1 MEIAKVIVDVPVK
14 ETDRPFDYL
23 VPESMREWIEIGSR
37 VGVPF
42 GHRTVQG
49 FVIDLVPRTGEE
61 SFKLKQIQELLDIV
75 PPLSKDLV
83 ELAEWMS
90 GRYASNRILSL
101 QVMVP
106 TALKGKAERYIS
118 LGDALDG
125 QMAGAQPDDEVLF
138 VWGEESTTEKVQQDI
153 IRFVK
158 SRGQVP
164 LQQLSRKY
172 PNHAALIKKLLLGGV
187 LLESQAIKDK
197 LNKKTMKSVD
207 LAVDIAA
214 AQEALASF
222 PAKAQRQK
230 EILAFC
236 WK

>member
-14 ETDRPFDYL
+14 QTDRPFDYL
-23 VPESMREWIEIGSR
+23 VPDSMKEWIEVGSR

-49 FVIDLVPRTGEE
+49 FVVDLVPRTGEE
-61 SFKLKQIQELLDIV
+61 SFKLKPIQELLDIV

-90 GRYASNRILSL
+90 ERYASNRILSL

-125 QMAGAQPDDEVLF
+125 HVGGESSNEDVLF
-138 VWGEESTTEKVQQDI
+138 MWGEESTTEKVKQDI

-197 LNKKTMKSVD
+197 LNKK
-207 LAVDIAA
+207 
-214 AQEALASF
+214 
-222 PAKAQRQK
+222 R
-230 EILAFC
+230 
-236 WK
+236 

>member
-49 FVIDLVPRTGEE
+49 FVIDLVPRTGTET
-61 SFKLKQIQELLDIV
+61 FKLKPIQELLDIV
-75 PPLSKDLV
+75 PPLSEDLV

-90 GRYASNRILSL
+90 ERYASNRILSL

-125 QMAGAQPDDEVLF
+125 QVTGSASGEEVLLCGEKNRPQKRYSKILF
-138 VWGEESTTEKVQQDI
+138 V
-153 IRFVK
+153 
-158 SRGQVP
+158 
-164 LQQLSRKY
+164 L
-172 PNHAALIKKLLLGGV
+172 
-187 LLESQAIKDK
+187 
-197 LNKKTMKSVD
+197 
-207 LAVDIAA
+207 
-214 AQEALASF
+214 
-222 PAKAQRQK
+222 
-230 EILAFC
+230 
-236 WK
+236 